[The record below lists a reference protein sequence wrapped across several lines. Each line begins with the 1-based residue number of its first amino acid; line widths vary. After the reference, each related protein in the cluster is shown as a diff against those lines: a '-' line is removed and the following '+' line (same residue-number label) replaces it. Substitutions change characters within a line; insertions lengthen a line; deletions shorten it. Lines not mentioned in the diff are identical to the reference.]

1 MFEEIRNQV
10 LKQARLAETLGLCQ
24 SGGGNFSMIDRESGM
39 VCMTPHDTD
48 RFQMSWR
55 DVLVTDLEGNVLEK
69 GPGLKPTSEIE
80 IHLAVYRAR
89 EDILAVA
96 HTHAPY
102 TSVFAGLS
110 MEVKPVLTEAMTY
123 YGRAPL
129 APFGTPSTP
138 QLAENIVKTLGEK
151 GVAAVM
157 EKHGLITASPFGIW
171 DAVRKNL
178 YVEET
183 AKAYFRMIQ
192 LVGIEHVPSID
203 MDELDRMT
211 KMLGIR

>member
-1 MFEEIRNQV
+1 MYQEIREQV
-10 LKQARLAETLGLCQ
+10 LKQAQLAEKLALCQ
-24 SGGGNFSMIDRESGM
+24 SGGGNFSMIDREKGL

-55 DVLVTDLEGNVLEK
+55 DVLVTDLEGKVIEAA
-69 GPGLKPTSEIE
+69 PGLRPTSEII
-80 IHLAVYRAR
+80 IHLAIYKGRD
-89 EDILAVA
+89 DIMAIA

-110 MEVKPVLTEAMTY
+110 MEIKPVLTESMTY

-129 APFGTPSTP
+129 APFGEPSTP
-138 QLAENIVKTLGEK
+138 ELAQNIVNTLGEK
-151 GVAAVM
+151 CVAAVM
-157 EKHGLITASPFGIW
+157 EKHGLITVSPTDIR

-183 AKAYFRMIQ
+183 AKAYYRMIQ
-192 LVGIEHVPSID
+192 IVGMENVPSID
-203 MDELDRMT
+203 IGKLDDMIE
-211 KMLGIR
+211 MLGIR

>member
-157 EKHGLITASPFGIW
+157 EKRMKQEALKEAAYAAALAVSRKGASVSIPEKEEVIRLISKKEG
-171 DAVRKNL
+171 K
-178 YVEET
+178 
-183 AKAYFRMIQ
+183 
-192 LVGIEHVPSID
+192 GSIR
-203 MDELDRMT
+203 L
-211 KMLGIR
+211 